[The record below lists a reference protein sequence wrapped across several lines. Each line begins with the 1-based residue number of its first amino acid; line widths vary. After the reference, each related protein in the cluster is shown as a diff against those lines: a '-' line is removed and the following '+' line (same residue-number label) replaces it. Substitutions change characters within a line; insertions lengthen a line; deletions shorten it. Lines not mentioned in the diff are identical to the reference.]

1 MVARTYGVRMTTQAE
16 KAEAFR
22 ALHHG
27 PHPLVLPN
35 AWDVPSARVFEDAG
49 FPAVATSSAGLMVS
63 RGYRDGEEMPRRELV
78 EAVGRIAGKLS
89 VPLSADVVGGYGRTA
104 REVASTVRM
113 ILAAGAVG
121 INLEDL
127 EPSAG
132 GLHPVESQVEKI
144 EAVRRLGKSQGIPLV
159 INARTDAFRHA
170 TGNDEE
176 RLREAIR
183 RSIAY
188 RDAGAD
194 CVYPM
199 GVSDAAA
206 IGTFVRA
213 LGCPVNVMIRKGLP
227 TVGQLE
233 KLGVKRVSFGPSASY
248 AAMGLLKRASQEVLS
263 RGTYGS
269 LLEGAITFD
278 ELNQL
283 AARKAPGNATHT

>member
-1 MVARTYGVRMTTQAE
+1 MVSQAK

-27 PHPLVLPN
+27 NHPLILPN

-63 RGYRDGEEMPRRELV
+63 LGYPDGEKMPRRELAAAV
-78 EAVGRIAGKLS
+78 ERIAQRLS
-89 VPLSADVVGGYGRTA
+89 VPLSADVVSGFGRTPRA
-104 REVASTVRM
+104 AVATVRM
-113 ILAAGAVG
+113 MVRAGAVG

-127 EPSAG
+127 EPSG
-132 GLHPVESQVEKI
+132 HGLYALVSQVQKI
-144 EAVRRLGKSQGIPLV
+144 EAIRRLGESLGVPLV
-159 INARTDAFRHA
+159 INARTDALRHA
-170 TGNDEE
+170 KGDDGK

-199 GVSDAAA
+199 GLTDADS
-206 IGTFVRA
+206 ISTFVHA
-213 LGCPVNVMIRKGLP
+213 LGCPVNVMIREGLP
-227 TVGQLE
+227 PIPEL
-233 KLGVKRVSFGPSASY
+233 KRLGVKRVSFGPSASY
-248 AAMGLLKRASQEVLS
+248 AALGLLRRASQEVIA
-263 RGTYGS
+263 RGTYNS
-269 LLEGAITFD
+269 LLDGAITFD

-283 AARKAPGNATHT
+283 AVPKNSRSVPRR